1 MLNSMATRNIWMKTS
16 QDATQKVDVCTDH
29 ENMKAIYFLI
39 LNEIVEYLR
48 TILKLACVKYLCN
61 NIL

>member
-16 QDATQKVDVCTDH
+16 QDATRKVDVCTDH
-29 ENMKAIYFLI
+29 ENMKAIDFLI

-48 TILKLACVKYLCN
+48 TILTVGLCE
-61 NIL
+61 ISV